1 MRSLSSKLILG
12 CLTLTLLGSLQA
24 QGGSYPSWKH
34 ELQDH
39 LGLEQTGKADRATF
53 EALVAY
59 LTDLVLMDEQL
70 EKGYDGMGG
79 YLGFQ
84 IYLDNN
90 QEWLLD
96 MLRYDEEEGEEE
108 KRRENKGG

>member
-39 LGLEQTGKADRATF
+39 LGLEQTGKADRTTF
-53 EALVAY
+53 DALVVY
-59 LTDLVLMDEQL
+59 LTELDLMDETL
-70 EKGYDGMGG
+70 EKGEAVFQMMNRLAEEQPKTVSDDHEVEPRGG
-79 YLGFQ
+79 
-84 IYLDNN
+84 N
-90 QEWLLD
+90 E
-96 MLRYDEEEGEEE
+96 
-108 KRRENKGG
+108 